1 MLPRVNSVDES
12 SLPSPASYF
21 RELGNLHDAIVT
33 QVTWSPV
40 QREIA
45 IVVDDLYA
53 NFVGL
58 PEYPGPQGATLIMAG
73 VSRMQ
78 SDVTSDRFRSRILDL
93 EIEQTHSG
101 VQIRVSVK
109 FDSSGSLSIE
119 CCSIACRPAP

>member
-12 SLPSPASYF
+12 SLPSPASFF

-58 PEYPGPQGATLIMAG
+58 PEYPGLQRATLIMTG

-78 SDVTSDRFRSRILDL
+78 SDVTSDRFRPRILDL
-93 EIEQTHSG
+93 EIEQTHSA

-119 CCSIACRPAP
+119 CSSIACRPAP